1 MDVDVVRMIMS
12 DYKRGARP
20 AGDIVDPETEYKT
33 KKVTERFSEN
43 LHIIANE
50 PSLALFRLQEHV
62 HKSLPQLAEQ
72 KHDLQS
78 IENQVKGAV
87 YDTQYAIS
95 AVEAVQRSSQPLSN
109 ISDLLREASFY
120 KERLNEESRKAGAGN
135 KPRVKSGSFT
145 SSSTREP
152 HPAVPVSG
160 HSINADPPDVQMSP
174 VTESV
179 PVFRGLPVGATV
191 SSIPRTTSAQD
202 DDLDLVPKSFD

>member
-1 MDVDVVRMIMS
+1 MHYPQYETDL
-12 DYKRGARP
+12 RGARP
-20 AGDIVDPETEYKT
+20 AGDLVDPETEYKT

-120 KERLNEESRKAGAGN
+120 KERLNEESRKAGN

-145 SSSTREP
+145 SSSSREA
-152 HPAVPVSG
+152 HPSVPVSG

-174 VTESV
+174 VTESL
-179 PVFRGLPVGATV
+179 PVFCGLEV
-191 SSIPRTTSAQD
+191 SIPAIPETTTQD
-202 DDLDLVPKSFD
+202 DDMDLVPKSFD

>member
-1 MDVDVVRMIMS
+1 MH
-12 DYKRGARP
+12 YPQYETELRGARP
-20 AGDIVDPETEYKT
+20 SGDLVDPETEYKT

-95 AVEAVQRSSQPLSN
+95 AVEAVQRSSQPLNN

-135 KPRVKSGSFT
+135 KSRVKSGSFT
-145 SSSTREP
+145 SSNREA
-152 HPAVPVSG
+152 HPSVPVSG

-174 VTESV
+174 VTESL
-179 PVFRGLPVGATV
+179 PVFRGLPI
-191 SSIPRTTSAQD
+191 SSLGTTTTAQD